1 MSWFLVRARCV
12 GPSIID
18 PREAFYDLDD
28 DTTVFVDL
36 SALDTPVVGEQKPLE
51 LRVAVDAA
59 DPDAAAAHVRELLVE
74 DPDFELLDVVEVTE
88 TTNPR
93 ALSPQVQAVLREA
106 ADELRDELREDLEVL
121 RGGEGYELT
130 FTVRQHL
137 PAGFARHYTPE
148 LVAQWAGSVETVAH
162 KLAAYPATYL
172 ASTAEEL
179 AGHALIERCQAL
191 VDEREDEL
199 DDPEALREKLSRC
212 TTSPSRTTTY

>member
-1 MSWFLVRARCV
+1 M
-12 GPSIID
+12 
-18 PREAFYDLDD
+18 
-28 DTTVFVDL
+28 
-36 SALDTPVVGEQKPLE
+36 
-51 LRVAVDAA
+51 AVDAA

>member
-36 SALDTPVVGEQKPLE
+36 SALDTPVVGEQKPLASGWRSM
-51 LRVAVDAA
+51 LLIRTRR
-59 DPDAAAAHVRELLVE
+59 PPMSGSFLVE

-172 ASTAEEL
+172 ASTAEDRRSR
-179 AGHALIERCQAL
+179 AHRAL
-191 VDEREDEL
+191 
-199 DDPEALREKLSRC
+199 
-212 TTSPSRTTTY
+212 PSACR